1 MLDSRRSFLAVAAAV
16 LTGCGRRSSA
26 PRSLSVA
33 AVPYP
38 AMSGLYQAAEQGYF
52 RDAGL
57 QVQVVEM
64 PSTAQALPLLQEGK
78 MDVAFMAVSPSVI
91 NAVAQDRRLRI
102 VAGREIASPGCSD
115 VGTLFGRR
123 KAFPRGM
130 DDLRQLKGKR
140 LAIFA
145 TANMGEFMLDCFLEK
160 AKLKSS
166 DVRVSTLGQPEAA
179 GALRADKIDAMI
191 SYSYLGRELRSLS
204 EDIIRGPNF
213 ASVRPN
219 FQYSQVVFG
228 ANLLEGDREPGSA
241 FLAAYLKGAQD
252 FLNGKTPQFLDD
264 FAARN
269 ELDQKVVRESCRN
282 TFTPDGTVDLASLQQ
297 VIDWGVKKKYCPQPV
312 VAAAIVDL
320 RFLEKTRT

>member
-1 MLDSRRSFLAVAAAV
+1 MPDSRRSFLAAAAGV
-16 LTGCGRRSSA
+16 LTACGRRSGT
-26 PRSLSVA
+26 PKTLSVA

-57 QVQVVEM
+57 QVQVVEL
-64 PSTAQALPLLQEGK
+64 PSTARTLPLLQEGK
-78 MDVAFMAVSPSVI
+78 MDVAFMAVSPTVV
-91 NAVAQDRRLRI
+91 NAMSQDARLRI

-130 DDLRQLKGKR
+130 EDLRQLKGKR

-160 AKLKSS
+160 AKLKSEE
-166 DVRVSTLGQPEAA
+166 VRISTLSQSDAA
-179 GALRADKIDAMI
+179 GALHAGAIDAMI

-204 EDIIRGPNF
+204 EDIVRGPNF

-228 ANLLEGDREPGSA
+228 ANLLEGDPEPGAA
-241 FLAAYLKGAQD
+241 FLAAYLKGARD
-252 FLNGKTPQFLDD
+252 FLSGKTPQFLDD
-264 FAARN
+264 FAARS
-269 ELDQKVVRESCRN
+269 ELDQNVVRESCRS
-282 TFTPDGTVDLASLQQ
+282 TFTPDGAVDLASLQQ

-312 VAAAIVDL
+312 EASRIVDP
-320 RFLEKTRT
+320 RFLDKART